1 MSARFSETVHV
12 VNGLS
17 PVADALAGTVNS
29 DIVNMEGY
37 GKCTFLVHAGVGT
50 TGTSTFT
57 VEASDDTSASNTTA
71 IKFAYR
77 QITSGDT
84 HGALTNAA
92 AAGYTNTAGSDDI
105 EIIEVSAEDLSSTGY
120 SYVRLHAVESANDP
134 VLAGILIILSD
145 PRFPQSV
152 TDSAIT

>member
-1 MSARFSETVHV
+1 MSARFSEQNHI

-17 PVADALAGTVNS
+17 PVADALAGTTNS
-29 DIVNMEGY
+29 DIVNMENY
-37 GKCTFLVHAGVGT
+37 GKCTFIVHGGIGT

-57 VEASDDTSASNTTA
+57 VQASDDTSASNTTA

-77 QITSGDT
+77 QIVSGDT
-84 HGALTNAA
+84 HGALTNATTS
-92 AAGYTNTAGSDDI
+92 GYTNTAGSDAI
-105 EIIEVSAEDLSSTGY
+105 EIIDVSAEDLSSTGY

-134 VLAGILIILSD
+134 VLAGILIVLSD

-152 TDSAIT
+152 TDTAIT